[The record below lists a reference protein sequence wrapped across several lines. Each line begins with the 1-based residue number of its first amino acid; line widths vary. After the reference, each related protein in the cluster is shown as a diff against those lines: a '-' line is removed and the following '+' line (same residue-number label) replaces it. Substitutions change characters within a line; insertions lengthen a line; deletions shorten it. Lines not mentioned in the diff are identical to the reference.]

1 MNFVRV
7 FSDNL
12 ADAAGVTAAQV
23 RKDFSIF
30 GVTGS
35 RRGGYKV
42 EELVEKFNRILGKDE
57 LQKFV
62 VVGVGNLG
70 RALLQY
76 HGFEKHGIKIVA
88 GFDIDTGKQSKDS
101 DVPVLPIEELTGFIE
116 REGIKMAVIATPDYA
131 AQQALDL
138 MIPAGI
144 KGVLNF
150 TPICLRGPKGV
161 VINNISLVSELE
173 NIIYFVNVEEKT
185 RNS

>member
-1 MNFVRV
+1 
-7 FSDNL
+7 
-12 ADAAGVTAAQV
+12 
-23 RKDFSIF
+23 
-30 GVTGS
+30 
-35 RRGGYKV
+35 
-42 EELVEKFNRILGKDE
+42 
-57 LQKFV
+57 
-62 VVGVGNLG
+62 
-70 RALLQY
+70 
-76 HGFEKHGIKIVA
+76 
-88 GFDIDTGKQSKDS
+88 
-101 DVPVLPIEELTGFIE
+101 LTGFIE